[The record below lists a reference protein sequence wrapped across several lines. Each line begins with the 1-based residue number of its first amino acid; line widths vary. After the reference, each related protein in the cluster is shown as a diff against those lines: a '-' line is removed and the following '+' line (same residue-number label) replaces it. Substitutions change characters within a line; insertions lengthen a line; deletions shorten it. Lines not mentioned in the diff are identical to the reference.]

1 MKLLLADDHEMVR
14 VALKVALA
22 PLAGDMD
29 FVEARTAEEA
39 LAAAA
44 ANPDLDLVLIDIHM
58 PGMGGAEGVRR
69 LRAAHPALPVVACS
83 ATEDGDLVR
92 RLLDLGVAGFIPKSD
107 STQVIVKAVQLVLA
121 GGTYVPPRLLSGRE
135 GAPASPE
142 GRLDALT
149 PRQHDVLRL
158 LAEGK
163 PSKRIARDLD
173 ISEATVKVHLLAI
186 FRALGARNR
195 TEAVVIA
202 QRLLA
207 GGEKGGAG

>member
-1 MKLLLADDHEMVR
+1 M
-14 VALKVALA
+14 
-22 PLAGDMD
+22 
-29 FVEARTAEEA
+29 
-39 LAAAA
+39 
-44 ANPDLDLVLIDIHM
+44 
-58 PGMGGAEGVRR
+58 
-69 LRAAHPALPVVACS
+69 
-83 ATEDGDLVR
+83 
-92 RLLDLGVAGFIPKSD
+92 
-107 STQVIVKAVQLVLA
+107 KAVQLVLA
-121 GGTYVPPRLLSGRE
+121 GGTYVPPRLLSRGEARRPRR
-135 GAPASPE
+135 AT
-142 GRLDALT
+142 RLDALT

>member
-14 VALKVALA
+14 VALKVALG
-22 PLAGDMD
+22 PLAAQVA

-44 ANPDLDLVLIDIHM
+44 AHPDLDLVLIDVNM
-58 PGMGGAEGVRR
+58 PGMGGEEGVRR
-69 LRAAHPALPVVACS
+69 LRAAHPELPVLACS
-83 ATEDGDLVR
+83 AAEDPALVR
-92 RLLDLGVAGFIPKSD
+92 SLLALGVSGFIPKSD
-107 STQVIVKAVQLVLA
+107 PTPVIQQAVRLVLA
-121 GGTYVPPRLLSGRE
+121 GGTYVPPRLLQ
-135 GAPASPE
+135 GAPAAPE
-142 GRLDALT
+142 APAPLASLT
-149 PRQHDVLRL
+149 PRQQDVLRL

-163 PSKRIARDLD
+163 PNKLIARDLD
-173 ISEATVKVHLLAI
+173 ISEATVKVHLLAV

-207 GGEKGGAG
+207 GGEKGGAD

>member
-22 PLAGDMD
+22 PLAPQVA
-29 FVEARTAEEA
+29 FLEAGTAEEA
-39 LAAAA
+39 LAAAG
-44 ANPDLDLVLIDIHM
+44 ANPDLDLVLIDLNM
-58 PGMGGAEGVRR
+58 PGMGGVEGVRR

-83 ATEDGDLVR
+83 ATEDAALVKN
-92 RLLDLGVAGFIPKSD
+92 LLALGVAGFIPKAD
-107 STQVIVKAVQLVLA
+107 TTQVIVQAVRLVLA
-121 GGTYVPPRLLSGRE
+121 GGTYVPPRLLAGNA
-135 GAPASPE
+135 APATTPA
-142 GRLDALT
+142 GRLAALT

-163 PSKRIARDLD
+163 PNKAIARGLD
-173 ISEATVKVHLLAI
+173 ISEATVKVHLLAV

>member
-69 LRAAHPALPVVACS
+69 LLAAYPALPVVACS

-121 GGTYVPPRLLSGRE
+121 GGTYVPPRLLSGGG
-135 GAPASPE
+135 GAPATPE

-207 GGEKGGAG
+207 GREKGGAG